1 MAATVS
7 PLEPKTPPPRAQEK
21 RGGRGP
27 GARFEALRSAAR
39 LYQGTGGGWAL
50 PADDAA
56 RVLAAAREFERYL
69 LGDEQ

>member
-7 PLEPKTPPPRAQEK
+7 PLEPKTPPPRAQK
-21 RGGRGP
+21 QRGGRGP

-39 LYQGTGGGWAL
+39 LYQGTGGDV
-50 PADDAA
+50 PPVDDAA
-56 RVLAAAREFERYL
+56 RVLAVAREFERYL